1 MIPPRRG
8 RFNVGEGRGTPCWK
22 FHIGMHRGLTDSAL
36 PVYNEALPPLWAS
49 APGREAAEWQPQ
61 LFCGRLHIRTCVY
74 IDGFNLYFRAL
85 RGTPFRWLDMGKLT
99 QLLLPQ
105 HQILRIRYFTAL
117 ITSRPRDPA
126 QPQRQQTYIRAL
138 GTIPHLTIHYGHFL
152 PKIKRRPLS
161 RQPASGSRNVDI
173 LDTEEKGSDVNLAS
187 YLLMDGFE
195 NKYDMAVVISNDS
208 DLSTPIEMTRTKL
221 GKQVGVIDPST
232 NRSVKLRQVASWYRR
247 LRKGPLRASLFPDTI
262 EDAQGFITKP
272 KGW

>member
-1 MIPPRRG
+1 M
-8 RFNVGEGRGTPCWK
+8 
-22 FHIGMHRGLTDSAL
+22 A
-36 PVYNEALPPLWAS
+36 AS
-49 APGREAAEWQPQ
+49 AFYESR
-61 LFCGRLHIRTCVY
+61 HIRTYVY

-99 QLLLPQ
+99 HLLLPQ
-105 HQILRIRYFTAL
+105 RQILRIRYFTAL
-117 ITSRPRDPA
+117 ITSRPRDLA
-126 QPQRQQTYIRAL
+126 QPQRQQTYLRAL

-152 PKIKRRPLS
+152 PRVKRRPLS
-161 RQPASGSRNVDI
+161 LQPASGSRTVEV

-187 YLLMDGFE
+187 YLLLDGFE

-208 DLSTPIEMTRTKL
+208 DLVTPIEMARIKL
-221 GKQVGVIDPST
+221 GKQVGVIDPSA
-232 NRSVKLRQVASWYRR
+232 NGSFKLREAATWYRR